1 MKITIPDYKL
11 PSRNQLYSSNNW
23 RNRKQIVDEL
33 KSIVSV
39 YIPHKMIDD
48 RVDITIKAYYKTKLL
63 RDSDNIE
70 AKLVIDC
77 LKGKVIH
84 DDNVKYVRRVT
95 TEAIIGAEENKLE
108 IEIHSIING

>member
-1 MKITIPDYKL
+1 VKITIPDYKL

-23 RNRKQIVDEL
+23 YARKALVDEL
-33 KSIVSV
+33 KSIVGAYV
-39 YIPHKMIDD
+39 PNKMIDD

-95 TEAIIGAEENKLE
+95 TEAIIGSITNKLV
-108 IEIHSIING
+108 IEISTI